1 MSQPVKDEFDVYSPG
16 WGPGP
21 TWNKTAAVTAGAS
34 TEAAAGA
41 LRKKEEER
49 WAPRELS

>member
-1 MSQPVKDEFDVYSPG
+1 MFTVQDEAQGRHETRHPQSLP
-16 WGPGP
+16 
-21 TWNKTAAVTAGAS
+21 GAS

-49 WAPRELS
+49 WAPASCHKYPHIIL